1 MGDNVVYGE
10 HIGEVL
16 SISGKKAVVALGGI
30 SSTINLNLL
39 KKAKRKDVRKQEQR
53 TVSALSSIE
62 TLRQRSLKF
71 KTQLDIRGLRLDE
84 AMQTVMYYI
93 DDAMMVGVGEVR
105 ILHGTGTGALRQM
118 VPEYLSTVSGL
129 SFKDEHVQLG
139 GAGITVVT
147 IRN

>member
-1 MGDNVVYGE
+1 MAYGE

-39 KKAKRKDVRKQEQR
+39 KKARRKDIRAQEQR
-53 TVSALSSIE
+53 AVSTMSSIE

-71 KTQLDIRGLRLDE
+71 KTQLDIRGLRIDE

-93 DDAMMVGVGEVR
+93 DDAMMVGVSQVR
-105 ILHGTGTGALRQM
+105 ILHGTGTGALREM
-118 VPEYLSTVSGL
+118 VRNYLSSISGI

-139 GAGITVVT
+139 GAGITVVE
-147 IRN
+147 IRS